1 MQNYI
6 YLIVP
11 FFSAI
16 SAQIIKFIL
25 ESIKYKKLNWE
36 RLFNGNGGMPST
48 HTSFTMSLAFSIGIN
63 EGFDTPLF
71 ACGLIFAI
79 IVAYD
84 SMGLRMESGKQ
95 AVMINKL
102 VKKSGI
108 ENDNVPLKEMLGHKP
123 LEVFAGI
130 IFGVASASIQ
140 MMIFG

>member
-1 MQNYI
+1 MKYK
-6 YLIVP
+6 YLVIP
-11 FFSAI
+11 FI
-16 SAQIIKFIL
+16 TLILAQIIKFLI
-25 ESIKYKKLNWE
+25 ESIQNKKINFS
-36 RLFNGNGGMPST
+36 RLLNGNGGMPST
-48 HTSFTMSLAFSIGIN
+48 HTAFTMSLAFSIGIN
-63 EGFDTPLF
+63 EGFDKSVF

-130 IFGVASASIQ
+130 IFGVASAYIQ